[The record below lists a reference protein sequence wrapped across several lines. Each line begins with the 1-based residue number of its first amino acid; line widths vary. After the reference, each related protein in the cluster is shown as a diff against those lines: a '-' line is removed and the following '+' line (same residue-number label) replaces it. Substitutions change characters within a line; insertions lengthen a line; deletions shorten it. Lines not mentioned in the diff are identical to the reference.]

1 MTSTSKLTPSLFRL
15 TDTTLPFYGWT
26 RKSASS
32 RTSSPCA
39 SRRRTSITRPALKPL
54 LLVWHDDLRVSPS
67 HFIFNIGWGAMEA
80 NSRERPLELQAVDVK
95 VVNSTRCER
104 WHRGNHIY
112 VRIPLPLPE
121 TNRVFR

>member
-1 MTSTSKLTPSLFRL
+1 
-15 TDTTLPFYGWT
+15 
-26 RKSASS
+26 
-32 RTSSPCA
+32 
-39 SRRRTSITRPALKPL
+39 
-54 LLVWHDDLRVSPS
+54 
-67 HFIFNIGWGAMEA
+67 MEA

-121 TNRVFR
+121 TNPGLLTLLLYLLV